1 MTRQKREIMRKMEE
15 IENFIRVDEELGCG
29 FAPAGFYD
37 ELEEQIWNL
46 GEELARLSHYDS
58 YMDYL
63 MDDRGLQA
71 FADEGLPW
79 N

>member
-63 MDDRGLQA
+63 MDDRGLQT

>member
-15 IENFIRVDEELGCG
+15 IENFIRVDEEFGCG

>member
-1 MTRQKREIMRKMEE
+1 MTRQKKEIIRKMSE
-15 IENFIRVDEELGCG
+15 INEFIAVDEWFGCG

-37 ELEEQIWNL
+37 ELEEKLWSL
-46 GEELARLSHYDS
+46 GEELARLSHFGS
-58 YMDYL
+58 YIEYL
-63 MDDRGLQA
+63 MDDRSLQA

>member
-37 ELEEQIWNL
+37 ELEERIWNL

>member
-1 MTRQKREIMRKMEE
+1 MTRQKKEIIRKMDE
-15 IENFIRVDEELGCG
+15 INKFIAVDTELGYG

-37 ELEEQIWNL
+37 ELEEKLWNL
-46 GEELARLSHYDS
+46 GEELARLSHFGS
-58 YMDYL
+58 YMEYL

>member
-1 MTRQKREIMRKMEE
+1 MTRQKKEIRRKMEE

-29 FAPAGFYD
+29 FAPAGAYD
-37 ELEEQIWNL
+37 SEYQKIWEL
-46 GEELARLSHYDS
+46 GEELARLSHFDS

-71 FADEGLPW
+71 YADEGLPW